1 MNVIKCQRALFM
13 SFFNQFITEVGRKR
27 FVILHMFQTRPS
39 YLIIVF
45 FFSVMALM
53 GQSRL
58 KGRVTDRSGSGL
70 AFASV
75 YELGTTN
82 GTLTN
87 EEGYFELELKPGDHQ
102 LAFQYL
108 GYGSLTRKISF
119 PKDKEIQVSLLP
131 ENFQI
136 AEVEIVAGEDPAM
149 PIIRKAIELRDQ
161 NLKKTPAYRSEL
173 YIKALMKIVDAP
185 ESFLGQNLGS
195 MDGILDS
202 ARQGILYFSESLSR
216 INFAPPKNY
225 KEEMLSSKVSGDDR
239 GISVNQF
246 SYVNFNFYNENIQ
259 LFRELIS
266 PLSCIALQD
275 YNYYLY

>member
-1 MNVIKCQRALFM
+1 
-13 SFFNQFITEVGRKR
+13 
-27 FVILHMFQTRPS
+27 MFQTRPS

-185 ESFLGQNLGS
+185 ESFLGQNLWAS
-195 MDGILDS
+195 ASINLATSILIS
-202 ARQGILYFSESLSR
+202 TTKTSNFSESSSAHYPAAR
-216 INFAPPKNY
+216 FNITIITCTKNLQMRRA
-225 KEEMLSSKVSGDDR
+225 KKCIRSK
-239 GISVNQF
+239 
-246 SYVNFNFYNENIQ
+246 
-259 LFRELIS
+259 
-266 PLSCIALQD
+266 
-275 YNYYLY
+275 